1 MCRISNLVH
10 NQTIKAFLCSFPIF
24 LLFFALVPV
33 SAFSSLET
41 KGNTSNDLI
50 ELSLEELMSIEV
62 TSVSKKPEKLA
73 DAAAAI
79 FVITR
84 EDIRRSGATCL
95 PEALRMAPGLNVARV
110 DSSKWAVSTR
120 GFLSRF
126 SNKLLVLI
134 DGRSVYIPCY
144 SGVYWEFQDVMLEDV
159 ERIEV
164 IRGPGA
170 TLWGANAVNGVINII
185 TRHASKTQGGILT
198 LGAGTE
204 EQGFVNARYG
214 TTLGE
219 NSFGRIYLKAF
230 KRDGVE
236 DKFEHD
242 LGDDWN
248 TLRGGFRVDSLIGA
262 DGADD
267 FTIEGDF
274 FTSEIDQ
281 VYDSPSIENEYAPYF
296 FSRVDDQGRTSGGNI
311 LARYNK
317 VISPSASFTIQTY
330 YDYLDMDISFI
341 AEKRENLDLD
351 IQYRFA
357 MGRRHDVICGLG
369 YRYTSDEYSNTP
381 ITRFDPGDKEDDL
394 FSAFIQDEITL
405 IEDYLWLT
413 LGSKYEHN
421 DYSGSELQPSGRLFW
436 SISSVHKLW
445 AAASQAV
452 RTPSRMEQDM
462 TLLNSVIPPFAGFNQ
477 TPFKIPTFL
486 AGKDAYDSEDL
497 TSYEM
502 GYRFIP
508 SALVSFD
515 MAVFFNDY
523 DELRTIRVDFD
534 SVAFQFPNIINV
546 PFNFTNDLEASS
558 YGFELAA
565 KWQPVDWWKWD
576 FAYSYLYYDFDF
588 GSKAPLQVFGM
599 AIPELSDYNVDK
611 LASSS
616 APKHQISVSS
626 FTKFADNLEM
636 NIWFRYIDQSS
647 GISLNKM
654 SDVDIDSYFTIDA
667 NLIWR
672 PLQDIELSIVGQN
685 LLEDAHPEYVQE
697 IYSVDTKIE
706 RSLYGKVTCRF

>member
-1 MCRISNLVH
+1 MCRINNFVY
-10 NQTIKAFLCSFPIF
+10 NQTIKTFLCCFSIF

-33 SAFSSLET
+33 SALSNPGINDNISS
-41 KGNTSNDLI
+41 DLS

-185 TRHASKTQGGILT
+185 TRHASKTQGGVLA

-214 TTLGE
+214 AALGE

-236 DKFEHD
+236 DEFEDD

-248 TLRGGFRVDSLIGA
+248 TVRGGFRVDSEMGN
-262 DGADD
+262 DD
-267 FTIEGDF
+267 EFTIEGDF

-281 VYDSPSIENEYAPYF
+281 VYDFPSIENEYAPYF
-296 FSRVDDQGRTSGGNI
+296 FTRVDDQARTSGGNI

-317 VISPSASFTIQTY
+317 VISPSASLTIQTY

-341 AEKRENLDLD
+341 SEKRENLDLD
-351 IQYRFA
+351 MQYRFA
-357 MGRRHDVICGLG
+357 LGRRHDLICGLG
-369 YRYTSDEYSNTP
+369 YRYTVDKYSNTP

-452 RTPSRMEQDM
+452 RTPARMEQDM

-477 TPFKIPTFL
+477 APIKVSTFL

-515 MAVFFNDY
+515 ITAFYNEY
-523 DELRTIRVDFD
+523 DNLRTIRVDLD
-534 SVAFQFPNIINV
+534 SASFQLPNIINV
-546 PFNFTNDLEASS
+546 PFSFTNDLEASS

-588 GSKAPLQVFGM
+588 GSKAPLQLFGM
-599 AIPELSDYNVDK
+599 PIPELSDYNVDK
-611 LASSS
+611 LATSS
-616 APKHQISVSS
+616 APKHQISVCS
-626 FTKFADNLEM
+626 FTKLTDNLET

-647 GISLNKM
+647 AISLNKM
-654 SDVDIDSYFTIDA
+654 SHVGIDSYFTIDA

-672 PLQDIELSIVGQN
+672 PWEDIELSLVGQN
-685 LLEDAHPEYVQE
+685 LLEDEHPEYVQE
-697 IYSVDTKIE
+697 IYSVGTKIE
-706 RSLYGKVTCRF
+706 RSIYGKVTYRF